1 MIAIVPNTE
10 PIAHWQLASWET
22 YLAAIATAEQAT
34 SRSPKGYYYQG
45 RMYLE
50 MAAIGNP
57 HARDHYIILAAIAL
71 YSSLLGL
78 DLDGHDNCTYRRSG
92 ELEVQPDASFHVG
105 DRANLIPW
113 DETIVDLDRYPAP
126 DLAIEVAY
134 SSLGDD
140 LGEKRLIYEEIGVQ
154 EYWVVDVQNVR
165 LLTFS
170 MIGKGSERITRSRVL
185 PGLDLTLLQEA
196 FHRSRTTNHGQVTR
210 WLLQEFQQA
219 IAADETDSTSPNP
232 Q

>member
-1 MIAIVPNTE
+1 MIATVSHLVPSPE
-10 PIAHWQLASWET
+10 PIARWQPASWDT
-22 YLAAIATAEQAT
+22 YLTTIATAELDAT
-34 SRSPKGYYYQG
+34 QSPKGYYYQG
-45 RMYLE
+45 RMLVE
-50 MAAIGNP
+50 MAAVGNP

-92 ELEVQPDASFHVG
+92 NLEVQPDASFHVG

-113 DETIVDLDRYPAP
+113 DETIVDLDAYPAP

-165 LLTFS
+165 LLAFS
-170 MIGKGSERITRSRVL
+170 MIEQGSQRITRSRVL
-185 PGLDLTLLQEA
+185 PGLDLNLLQAA
-196 FHRSRTTNHGQVTR
+196 FHRSRTTNHGQVTS
-210 WLLQEFQQA
+210 WLLKEFQRA
-219 IAADETDSTSPNP
+219 IAAASEL
-232 Q
+232 